1 MARGAGGARPHVRAM
16 PPWPPN
22 EAVCKVSRLHNNCI
36 YSMASHSRCQIT
48 PFIIHSCIMSSG
60 ILAPSPKYRCGHPA
74 GHPKLLQLETPLV
87 SYSYG
92 NGNTM
97 SRGMGMGIRSTG
109 MGIKMCDKIT
119 AYCITAILVSYNSFE
134 LTFQLFSCSLV
145 CLLSLICLTLL
156 VDGQHGYAVRRKKI
170 S

>member
-1 MARGAGGARPHVRAM
+1 MGHVPRENSAA

-22 EAVCKVSRLHNNCI
+22 EIGCKVAGLHNSCI
-36 YSMASHSRCQIT
+36 HSVASRSLCQIT
-48 PFIIHSCIMSSG
+48 SLTQSCIKSSG